1 GARRHVHARRH
12 GRALLARDAVLAER
26 DGGEASEGNGA
37 GARGRPDR
45 APGRAHSDAD
55 LLPGFDRAPDRAATG
70 QAVEARAR
78 REERSA
84 RRVAEGRPRRGDR
97 GSRPD
102 AEPVRVHR
110 PGRRVQGK
118 GAGGGPAHAAR
129 GRAITRDYAGTNPV
143 LVGILQGAVPFVAD
157 LMRGLPIDL
166 TVDFLRASSYGAG
179 TSSSGTVRIV
189 ADLSIDITGRHV
201 LIVDDI
207 IDTGLT
213 LAALKRTLEARR
225 PQSLRTCVLLDK
237 TGRRETEVTLDY
249 VGFTIPNVFVVGYG
263 LDYDGLYR
271 NLPHVAALDGI

>member
-1 GARRHVHARRH
+1 MAAPR
-12 GRALLARDAVLAER
+12 
-26 DGGEASEGNGA
+26 
-37 GARGRPDR
+37 
-45 APGRAHSDAD
+45 PGRVLVAEEEI
-55 LLPGFDRAPDRAATG
+55 RA
-70 QAVEARAR
+70 
-78 REERSA
+78 
-84 RRVAEGRPRRGDR
+84 RVAEL
-97 GSRPD
+97 
-102 AEPVRVHR
+102 
-110 PGRRVQGK
+110 
-118 GAGGGPAHAAR
+118 

-189 ADLSIDITGRHV
+189 ADLSIDITGRHE